1 MAIICPSNET
11 VKVFAVAR
19 ISAAHPPSEL
29 IAGVDEAGRGP
40 LAGPVCAAAVILHPH
55 CMPDGLDDSK
65 RLSAAERER
74 LAAEIERMALSWS
87 VAWASAAEIDQINIL
102 QASLLA
108 MRRAVAALEQAPT
121 QVLID
126 GNRCPQ
132 GLPCPARAI
141 VGGDALE
148 PAISAASILAKV
160 ARDQAMQRLHASHPQ
175 YGFARHK
182 GYPTKAH
189 LEALR
194 LHGVCAEHR
203 RSFRP
208 VRLVLEGAV

>member
-1 MAIICPSNET
+1 MD
-11 VKVFAVAR
+11 
-19 ISAAHPPSEL
+19 L

-55 CMPDGLDDSK
+55 RIPDGLDDSK
-65 RLSAAERER
+65 RLSEAERER
-74 LAAEIERMALSWS
+74 LAPQIERMALCWS

-108 MRRAVAALEQAPT
+108 MRRAVAALQQVPT
-121 QVLID
+121 LLLVD

-160 ARDQAMQRLHASHPQ
+160 SRDQEMRRLHACHPQ

-194 LHGVCAEHR
+194 LHGVCVEHR

-208 VRLVLEGAV
+208 VRLVLEGAGS